1 MLNVEKY
8 DLPANVISE
17 INAQVLTMLA
27 TGTAYQFDENTYEDF
42 ASSIHN
48 LVDLSIQLGK
58 EGVAVRSEL
67 LRDEL
72 AKRGI
77 RAPTDDFIYFGGRCI
92 STPTMFIPK
101 SSRKEVAEKMADDII
116 SKMFTEEESGNDT
129 VVDALISSAAIDDI
143 LLSMRSEA
151 LARKVNE
158 KFPEYE
164 VQDIIGNFVFLPD
177 GTLLSLHYMNEHDPD
192 WPCEDEDVDETEA

>member
-1 MLNVEKY
+1 MFNVEKY
-8 DLPANVISE
+8 DLPANVISD

-58 EGVAVRSEL
+58 EGVAARSEI

-77 RAPTDDFIYFGGRCI
+77 QAPDGDFIYFGGRCI
-92 STPTMFIPK
+92 PTPTMFIPK
-101 SSRKEVAEKMADDII
+101 SSREEVARKMAEDIV
-116 SKMFTEEESGNDT
+116 SKMFTEEESDNDT
-129 VVDALISSAAIDDI
+129 VVEALISSAAIDDV
-143 LLSMRSEA
+143 LLSMRTEEMV
-151 LARKVNE
+151 RMVNE
-158 KFPEYE
+158 KFPDYE

-177 GTLLSLHYMNEHDPD
+177 GTLLSLHYLNEHDPD
-192 WPCEDEDVDETEA
+192 WPCEDDDVDEIEA

>member
-101 SSRKEVAEKMADDII
+101 SSRKEVAEKWQM
-116 SKMFTEEESGNDT
+116 
-129 VVDALISSAAIDDI
+129 ISSAKCLRRKSLATTPWWT
-143 LLSMRSEA
+143 LS
-151 LARKVNE
+151 
-158 KFPEYE
+158 FPL
-164 VQDIIGNFVFLPD
+164 QPLTTFCF
-177 GTLLSLHYMNEHDPD
+177 
-192 WPCEDEDVDETEA
+192 PCVLRLWLVK

>member
-1 MLNVEKY
+1 
-8 DLPANVISE
+8 
-17 INAQVLTMLA
+17 
-27 TGTAYQFDENTYEDF
+27 
-42 ASSIHN
+42 
-48 LVDLSIQLGK
+48 
-58 EGVAVRSEL
+58 
-67 LRDEL
+67 
-72 AKRGI
+72 
-77 RAPTDDFIYFGGRCI
+77 
-92 STPTMFIPK
+92 
-101 SSRKEVAEKMADDII
+101 MADDII

-177 GTLLSLHYMNEHDPD
+177 GTILSLHYLNEHDPD

>member
-67 LRDEL
+67 
-72 AKRGI
+72 
-77 RAPTDDFIYFGGRCI
+77 
-92 STPTMFIPK
+92 
-101 SSRKEVAEKMADDII
+101 
-116 SKMFTEEESGNDT
+116 
-129 VVDALISSAAIDDI
+129 
-143 LLSMRSEA
+143 
-151 LARKVNE
+151 
-158 KFPEYE
+158 
-164 VQDIIGNFVFLPD
+164 
-177 GTLLSLHYMNEHDPD
+177 
-192 WPCEDEDVDETEA
+192 